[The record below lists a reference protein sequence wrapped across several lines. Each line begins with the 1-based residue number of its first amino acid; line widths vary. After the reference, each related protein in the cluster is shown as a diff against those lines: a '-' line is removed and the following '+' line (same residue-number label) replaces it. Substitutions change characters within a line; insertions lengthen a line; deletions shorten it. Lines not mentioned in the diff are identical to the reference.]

1 MKVADRAAIVT
12 VERTAAGVELH
23 ATAQDG
29 QCVTLRLDA
38 EAGMTLADDI
48 TIACERSRP
57 LRAAA

>member
-1 MKVADRAAIVT
+1 MTDRAAIVT
-12 VERTAAGVELH
+12 VERTTAGVELR
-23 ATAQDG
+23 AMAQDG

-38 EAGMTLADDI
+38 EAGLTLADEI